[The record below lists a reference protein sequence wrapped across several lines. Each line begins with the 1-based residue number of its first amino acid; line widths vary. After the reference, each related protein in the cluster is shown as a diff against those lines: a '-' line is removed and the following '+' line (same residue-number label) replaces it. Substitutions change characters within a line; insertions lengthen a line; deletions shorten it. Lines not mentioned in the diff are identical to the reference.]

1 MGLTDPIANMLTLI
15 RNGARARLEKVDVPG
30 SRMVEAIAGIL
41 KNEGFIENFRAI
53 KDTKQG
59 TLRIYLRYINKK
71 SVIINLKRISR
82 PGLRVYADAKRLPR
96 VLKGKGIAILTTS
109 KGLMTDTQAR
119 EAHMGG
125 EVLCYVW

>member
-1 MGLTDPIANMLTLI
+1 MGLTDPISNMLTLI
-15 RNGARARLEKVDVPG
+15 RNGARARLEKVDIPD
-30 SRMVEAIAGIL
+30 SRILEAIAGIL
-41 KNEGFIENFRAI
+41 KNEGFIENFRVI

-59 TLRIYLRYINKK
+59 ILRVYLRYVQKK
-71 SVIINLKRISR
+71 SVIINLKRVSR
-82 PGLRVYADAKRLPR
+82 PGLRVYSDTKRLPR

-119 EAHMGG
+119 EARLGG

>member
-15 RNGARARLEKVDVPG
+15 RNGAHARLEKVDVPA

-41 KNEGFIENFRAI
+41 KNEGFIENFRSI

-59 TLRIYLRYINKK
+59 TVRIYLRYINKK
-71 SVIINLKRISR
+71 SVIIDLKRISR
-82 PGLRVYADAKRLPR
+82 PGLRIYADAKRLPR

-109 KGLMTDTQAR
+109 KGLMTDVQAR